1 MKNRTIEEYIE
12 TIHALEKRDGRAQT
26 GAIAAEMGVK
36 PPSITQMLQKLEKEG
51 LIEYESYS
59 GARLTPAG
67 MKLASEL
74 NRRHRTI
81 ADFLLIIGVPEE
93 RAESDACRI
102 EHNISPDTVSEI
114 GRFVEFLQEDTDAK
128 ALLDSYRSRRD

>member
-1 MKNRTIEEYIE
+1 MRNRTIEEYIE
-12 TIHALEKRDGRAQT
+12 TIHDLEKRDGRAQT

-67 MKLASEL
+67 IRLATDL
-74 NRRHRTI
+74 TLRHRTI
-81 ADFLLIIGVPEE
+81 ADILILIGVPEE
-93 RAESDACRI
+93 QAESDACRI
-102 EHNISPDTVSEI
+102 EHHVSAGTVAGL
-114 GRFVEFLQEDTDAK
+114 GRFVRFLREDHDAA
-128 ALLDSYRSRRD
+128 ALLEKYRSRRD

>member
-1 MKNRTIEEYIE
+1 VKNRTIEEYIE

>member
-26 GAIAAEMGVK
+26 GAIAAEMGLR
-36 PPSITQMLQKLEKEG
+36 PPSVTQMLQKLQKEG

-67 MKLASEL
+67 MQLASDL
-74 NRRHRTI
+74 KWRHRTI
-81 ADFLLIIGVPEE
+81 ADLLILIGIPEDQ
-93 RAESDACRI
+93 AESDACRI
-102 EHNISPDTVSEI
+102 EHNISSGTVAGI
-114 GRFVEFLQEDTDAK
+114 GRFVEFLQENTDAK
-128 ALLDSYRSRRD
+128 ALLDLYRSRRD